1 LSWKHQIG
9 GGCSCPGDSVRS
21 DGVPVGRD
29 KRLSEGWAFWIFIGL
44 ILTNIFWGASGVAVK
59 VALNQL
65 DFFEIVAYRFITA
78 AVLLFLITL
87 IWKGRQTFK
96 VKRRD
101 LPLLALLAFLGIPL
115 EFLLQVVSLANTT
128 VTNFTLIF
136 CLAPF
141 FIIFGS
147 AMLTKERVTRNKIL
161 GTVLAF
167 IGVAFVVVSG
177 GAGLTANLLGDGIAL
192 LACIIWA
199 AYTVVGK
206 PINQRY
212 TTVTVLNY
220 VFIFG
225 ALEMLPFLM
234 LSPLTVPTVFSSDTW
249 ISMVFLTIFCSL
261 AAFFMYNDG
270 VEKLPASTV
279 GMFIYLNP
287 LAGVLLAAIVLGES
301 VTALSFVGMALIIL
315 GIYVSERLLM
325 YGPHTVR

>member
-1 LSWKHQIG
+1 
-9 GGCSCPGDSVRS
+9 
-21 DGVPVGRD
+21 
-29 KRLSEGWAFWIFIGL
+29 
-44 ILTNIFWGASGVAVK
+44 VAVK

-65 DFFEIVAYRFITA
+65 DFFEIVAYRFIAA
-78 AVLLFLITL
+78 AVLLFIITL
-87 IWKGRQTFK
+87 IWKGRQAFQ

-177 GAGLTANLLGDGIAL
+177 GAGLTTNLLGDGIAF

-234 LSPLTVPTVFSSDTW
+234 LSPLTGPTVFSSDTW
-249 ISMVFLTIFCSL
+249 ISMVFLTVFCSL
-261 AAFFMYNDG
+261 AAFFMYNNG

-287 LAGVLLAAIVLGES
+287 LAGVLLAAIVLGEA
-301 VTALSFVGMALIIL
+301 VTALTFVGMALIIL

-325 YGPHTVR
+325 HGPYTVR

>member
-1 LSWKHQIG
+1 L
-9 GGCSCPGDSVRS
+9 
-21 DGVPVGRD
+21 
-29 KRLSEGWAFWIFIGL
+29 FIGL

-65 DFFEIVAYRFITA
+65 DTFEIVAYRFIVA
-78 AVLLFLITL
+78 AIILFIITIL
-87 IWKGRQTFK
+87 WKGRSALSVK
-96 VKRRD
+96 VKD
-101 LPLLALLAFLGIPL
+101 LPLFALLAFLGIPL
-115 EFLLQVVSLANTT
+115 EFLLQVLSLENTS

-147 AMLTKERVTRNKIL
+147 ALMTREKVTRNKLL

-167 IGVAFVVVSG
+167 AGVAFVVMSG
-177 GAGLTANLLGDGIAL
+177 GFALSANLLGDGLALIA
-192 LACIIWA
+192 CVVWA
-199 AYTVVGK
+199 VYTVVGK

-212 TTVTVLNY
+212 TTLTVLNY

-225 ALEMLPFLM
+225 ALEMLPLLL
-234 LSPLTVPTVFSSDTW
+234 LSPMTMPTAFTGDTW
-249 ISMVFLTIFCSL
+249 ISMAFLTIFCSL
-261 AAFFMYNDG
+261 AAFFMYNNG

-301 VTALSFVGMALIIL
+301 VTVFTFAGMALIIL
-315 GIYVSERLLM
+315 GIYVSERLVM
-325 YGPHTVR
+325 RERVAA